1 MIYIILQYTLSALLI
16 VLTIIFAAS
25 ASSAMVRFGTST
37 NGIDAGAT
45 TRPECDPLDATE
57 CWLPFPSFHM
67 LQNDNTTDTG
77 YRVHLRGELLPPLK
91 RSRFWFFQDKADRWI
106 QPTFL
111 NRLDGFS
118 TMGPF
123 LFYIDGLKESHE
135 AGNTQL
141 KGLNE

>member
-1 MIYIILQYTLSALLI
+1 MRPIGCNGMSVTLPI
-16 VLTIIFAAS
+16 VS
-25 ASSAMVRFGTST
+25 Y
-37 NGIDAGAT
+37 AT
-45 TRPECDPLDATE
+45 KRYWT
-57 CWLPFPSFHM
+57 
-67 LQNDNTTDTG
+67 
-77 YRVHLRGELLPPLK
+77 
-91 RSRFWFFQDKADRWI
+91 RSRFWFFQDEADRWI